1 MKKNLKKIFVLSLSL
16 ALAITF
22 IPAQADTAYAD
33 EIRISNA
40 AQLDKVTSLKA
51 RDRDNDEIE
60 LAWTPVEGASGYEAA
75 RYSVKDGKWIT
86 LGVSDDND
94 YDVENLLSATVYSF
108 RVRAFAV
115 NAQGEKTYGSW
126 SKTYK
131 TCTRPDEVK
140 QLQASAKTQNTI
152 TLKWNSVKRADGYQ
166 VYIWDSA
173 SGQWDRLI
181 NTSKTSYKVTDL
193 KKGTSYKFQIRPYRN
208 AVDSRYYGEYED
220 ITVKTSSGSS
230 SSASDVIGKSRA
242 KNIALADAGVSSSA
256 ADFIRVE
263 LDRDDGVR
271 VYEIEFTA
279 GDKEYEYEIHA
290 VTGKIR
296 DKDVDSIW
304 D

>member
-1 MKKNLKKIFVLSLSL
+1 MKRSLKKISALCLSL
-16 ALAITF
+16 ALAITL
-22 IPAQADTAYAD
+22 IPAADSAYAD
-33 EIRISNA
+33 DDFRISNA
-40 AQLDKVTSLKA
+40 SQLAKVKDLKTRE
-51 RDRDNDEIE
+51 RDSDEIE
-60 LAWTPVEGASGYEAA
+60 LVWTPVEGASGYEAA
-75 RYSVKDGKWIT
+75 RYSVKDGRWIT

-115 NAQGEKTYGSW
+115 NAEGQKTYGSW

-131 TCTRPDEVK
+131 TCTRPNEVK
-140 QLQASAKTQNTI
+140 QLQVSAKTENTV

-166 VYIWDSA
+166 VYILDSE
-173 SGQWDRLI
+173 SGQWERLI
-181 NTSKTSYKVTDL
+181 NTGKTSYKVTGL
-193 KKGTSYKFQIRPYRN
+193 KKGTSYSFRIRPYRN
-208 AVDSRYYGEYED
+208 AVDSRYYGEFED
-220 ITVKTSSGSS
+220 ISAKTSSGSS
-230 SSASDVIGKSRA
+230 SSASDILSQSKAKS
-242 KNIALADAGVSSSA
+242 IALADAGVSSAS
-256 ADFIRVE
+256 FVRVE

-279 GDKEYEYEIHA
+279 GDLEYEYELNA